1 MTLQPF
7 VGRLKELE
15 IIQHL
20 WGEQAAR
27 MMVLYGRRRV
37 GKSRLLKHW
46 IRETGQ
52 RVVYWQAEPDTQDA
66 HLRQFS
72 QALFNHASP
81 DFPAPAD
88 FTYASWEQVFA
99 QIGLLAQHERLG
111 VVIDEFTFLIA
122 SDPSIPGRLQRAW
135 DQSLE
140 NSNLFLCLSGSHL
153 GMMQREFLSDRAP
166 LFGRASA
173 KLHLMPLPFGLTS
186 QYFPNY
192 SAEQRMALYA
202 VFGGIPFYW
211 EQIDPALSVDEN
223 LRRKVFTPSS
233 LLDAE
238 AQLLL
243 SDYVKELKNYVGILK
258 AIGQGNNTLKDI
270 SNQTGIPATQLPAYL
285 NVLADAGYVARFE
298 PIIPLAR
305 TTRVGRYYITD
316 PFLRFYFRFIAGR
329 ASQLALFEPDQA
341 LAEYDRHMPDFIGA
355 HTWEE
360 ICREWVLRASNRGVL
375 PLYPDDVQS
384 AWAKDV
390 NIDVVGVNRMRRH
403 MILGECKWTEGPM
416 NEGALKGLVEKAKL
430 AVPDKEDWQ
439 VYFLGF
445 SKSGFTRQAEEFAQ
459 DVAKAQPAGSR
470 WAIAGCRLVDLP
482 HLDRDLAKWAS
493 L

>member
-1 MTLQPF
+1 L
-7 VGRLKELE
+7 
-15 IIQHL
+15 
-20 WGEQAAR
+20 
-27 MMVLYGRRRV
+27 
-37 GKSRLLKHW
+37 
-46 IRETGQ
+46 TG
-52 RVVYWQAEPDTQDA
+52 
-66 HLRQFS
+66 
-72 QALFNHASP
+72 
-81 DFPAPAD
+81 
-88 FTYASWEQVFA
+88 
-99 QIGLLAQHERLG
+99 
-111 VVIDEFTFLIA
+111 
-122 SDPSIPGRLQRAW
+122 
-135 DQSLE
+135 
-140 NSNLFLCLSGSHL
+140 
-153 GMMQREFLSDRAP
+153 
-166 LFGRASA
+166 
-173 KLHLMPLPFGLTS
+173 

-192 SAEQRMALYA
+192 SAEQRMTLYTI
-202 VFGGIPFYW
+202 FGGIPFYW
-211 EQIDPALSVDEN
+211 EQIDPALSIDEN

-243 SDYVKELKNYVGILK
+243 SDYVRELKNYVGILK

-270 SNQTGIPATQLPAYL
+270 SKPTGIPATQLPAYL
-285 NVLADAGYVARFE
+285 SILADAGYVARFE

-341 LAEYDRHMPDFIGA
+341 LTEYDRHMPDFIGT

-375 PLYPDDVQS
+375 PLYPDEVQS

-390 NIDVVGVNRMRRH
+390 NIDVVGVNSMRRH
-403 MILGECKWTEGPM
+403 MILGECKWTEEPV

-430 AVPDKEDWQ
+430 AAPDKEGWQ

-459 DVAKAQPAGSR
+459 DIAKVRPAGPR
-470 WAIAGCRLVDLP
+470 WAIAGCLLVDLP
-482 HLDRDLAKWAS
+482 RVDRDLAEWANS
-493 L
+493 